1 MFVYL
6 CCRQAPG
13 DAVHMWGKL
22 YWVDDSP
29 ASMNHNWHIH
39 ENPVSGEGRVC
50 EVSGEGRVCE
60 GEWGG

>member
-22 YWVDDSP
+22 YWVNDSP
-29 ASMNHNWHIH
+29 SSMNHNWHIH

-50 EVSGEGRVCE
+50 E
-60 GEWGG
+60 GEWVG